1 MKSIVENENVPRRT
15 RWWWWVWSWVYV
27 YILRSIYEWKSS
39 LFLSCSLSLALRK
52 IINKSSCIIIIL
64 VLYYTTII
72 RFACPTAFTILS
84 LRSHSTLYNIILA
97 QYGSTTINTILVE
110 CVHHKILLL
119 SFSHFSSSC
128 LSPLSNSVR
137 GSLLRKRF

>member
-1 MKSIVENENVPRRT
+1 MFHAVHGDDDECEVEYMFT
-15 RWWWWVWSWVYV
+15 FCD
-27 YILRSIYEWKSS
+27 RSMNGNRVCFSPV
-39 LFLSCSLSLALRK
+39 LFLSLRK